1 MKFTFDHDYHIH
13 SYLSPCAADKNQTP
27 LAILEKAKRLGQK
40 RICLTD
46 HIIDPDT
53 GFRPLFNPD
62 YECLK
67 KALPLPKDKDVEFL
81 FGCETDM
88 TWNGQ
93 IGVAREKFDLFD
105 MILIATTHMHIVGG
119 SVEEFQITSNQKR
132 AETWTSQLELLLSM
146 DLPFSKIGL
155 PHLAC
160 PLINNT
166 SRENYLDTLDKIKS
180 SDMYALFKQA
190 AKVGVGVELNYC
202 DFIFTAE
209 EQERIMR
216 MFRIAKECGCKF
228 YYGSD
233 EHVFGSRKG
242 EKEMLEK
249 VVGLLDLKE
258 EDKFY
263 IKK

>member
-1 MKFTFDHDYHIH
+1 
-13 SYLSPCAADKNQTP
+13 
-27 LAILEKAKRLGQK
+27 
-40 RICLTD
+40 
-46 HIIDPDT
+46 
-53 GFRPLFNPD
+53 
-62 YECLK
+62 
-67 KALPLPKDKDVEFL
+67 
-81 FGCETDM
+81 
-88 TWNGQ
+88 
-93 IGVAREKFDLFD
+93 
-105 MILIATTHMHIVGG
+105 
-119 SVEEFQITSNQKR
+119 
-132 AETWTSQLELLLSM
+132 
-146 DLPFSKIGL
+146 
-155 PHLAC
+155 
-160 PLINNT
+160 
-166 SRENYLDTLDKIKS
+166 
-180 SDMYALFKQA
+180 MYALFKQA

-249 VVGLLDLKE
+249 VVGLLGLKE